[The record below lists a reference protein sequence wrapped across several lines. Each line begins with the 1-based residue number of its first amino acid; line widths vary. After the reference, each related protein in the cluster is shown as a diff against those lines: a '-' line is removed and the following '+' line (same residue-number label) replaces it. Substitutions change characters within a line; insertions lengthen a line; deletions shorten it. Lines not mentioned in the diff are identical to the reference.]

1 METPVNWSR
10 PERGGLTMSVRTVVS
25 ISFLLLAMTVPLL
38 AADAT
43 GVWRGDVRLP
53 TGQMLPF
60 VARLT
65 QTGTTIT
72 GTLDGIGGG
81 PAVEIMDG
89 RIERDTI
96 RFRGVRDI
104 NGEPVTF
111 NYSARYLNDDTLEFT
126 IVRDDGNAAP
136 LTSVT
141 KRSRD

>member
-1 METPVNWSR
+1 
-10 PERGGLTMSVRTVVS
+10 
-25 ISFLLLAMTVPLL
+25 
-38 AADAT
+38 
-43 GVWRGDVRLP
+43 
-53 TGQMLPF
+53 MLPF